1 MPIRRT
7 TILAGS
13 SLVAVLLLGCGHE
26 WDAYD
31 PRLGAEGPDA
41 GGGSSSSVGGGG
53 SASSGAGIGGS
64 GGVGGTV
71 ASSSGSGGGSPC
83 ALSLQNEFDDGTV
96 EGGPWISY
104 ASGDVSVVEADG
116 FLDILMPSMSAQ
128 NVWGSFQTVDRY
140 DMSGCGISARVLEIP
155 NTATNAYTNLTVHV
169 DFNNYVEI
177 ASMQGNLLFK
187 YVTNGVNNSTLQVVK
202 HDLGKHA
209 FWRIRE
215 EAGTTYW
222 ETSMDGQT
230 WVEEVSAPN
239 PLPVTNML
247 VRLGAGTVSPVTQVI
262 GKARW
267 DDLKVETPL

>member
-41 GGGSSSSVGGGG
+41 GGGSSSVGGGS
-53 SASSGAGIGGS
+53 SASSGAGVGGS

-83 ALSLQNEFDDGTV
+83 ALSLQNEFDDDMV
-96 EGGPWISY
+96 ND
-104 ASGDVSVVEADG
+104 ASWTSNSSPDLSVVEADG
-116 FLDILMPSMSAQ
+116 FLDFLMPSMAAQ
-128 NVWGSFQTVDRY
+128 GVWGSLQTVDRY
-140 DMSGCGISARVLEIP
+140 DISGCGISVRVLEVP
-155 NTATNAYTNLTVHV
+155 NTANDSYTNLTVHV
-169 DFNNYVEI
+169 DGSNYLELVSI
-177 ASMQGNLLFK
+177 QGSLLFK
-187 YVTNGVNNSTLQVVK
+187 YVINGVMPSPIQVIK

-209 FWRIRE
+209 VWRIRE

-230 WVEEVSAPN
+230 WVEQVSAPN
-239 PLPVTNML
+239 PLPVTNMR
-247 VRLGAGTVSPVTQVI
+247 VRLGVGTLSPVTQPL

-267 DDLKVETPL
+267 DDVKVETPL